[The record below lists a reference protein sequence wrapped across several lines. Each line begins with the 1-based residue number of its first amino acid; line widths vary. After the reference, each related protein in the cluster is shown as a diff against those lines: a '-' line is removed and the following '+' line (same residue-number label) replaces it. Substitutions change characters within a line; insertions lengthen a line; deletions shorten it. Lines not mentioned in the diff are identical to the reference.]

1 MQYRR
6 ARESWWTL
14 RPMNRETGCQQRKR
28 GIMKE
33 KGKREEGKSPSKTGL
48 RSAVAALIASV
59 AIFAAMLQTEKNILT
74 RYEKESIYVAVK
86 EIPKGQLI
94 SPENYQQYFQQRQ
107 LDKTCIP
114 QTALRSPEQIAGLR
128 AIYDIEP
135 GVLLTSGMFQEQSEI
150 LTGMDRPVIA
160 GFKADD
166 ICQVAGGVLRAG
178 DRVNIYSVREEG
190 TVLVWADVYVQQ
202 VFDAAGAMIGN
213 EDGVS
218 SAQRINVYLDEAE
231 VETFYSELAR
241 GSLQV
246 VKLVDGQR

>member
-1 MQYRR
+1 M
-6 ARESWWTL
+6 
-14 RPMNRETGCQQRKR
+14 
-28 GIMKE
+28 
-33 KGKREEGKSPSKTGL
+33 
-48 RSAVAALIASV
+48 
-59 AIFAAMLQTEKNILT
+59 
-74 RYEKESIYVAVK
+74 
-86 EIPKGQLI
+86 
-94 SPENYQQYFQQRQ
+94 
-107 LDKTCIP
+107 
-114 QTALRSPEQIAGLR
+114 
-128 AIYDIEP
+128 
-135 GVLLTSGMFQEQSEI
+135 
-150 LTGMDRPVIA
+150 IA

-218 SAQRINVYLDEAE
+218 SAQRINVYLDETE